1 MSQPDST
8 TLNIETKH
16 IGKFNIKKIKK
27 CGSPS
32 VLQELLTLIHKIID
46 IINEEIKFSRT
57 ESLLPIHSLALK
69 YEFNTTGK
77 LIKASI
83 NDERTFSS
91 LFSEYIERIK
101 QLEDCISI
109 NFSNVENE
117 KLLNTLFNIPE
128 LKRNVMLYYG
138 GSMSSMF
145 PPCVG
150 YVYESKNET
159 LMIEESEIVNYVK
172 SLGLFT

>member
-1 MSQPDST
+1 MSQPDLFA
-8 TLNIETKH
+8 LNIETKH

-32 VLQELLTLIHKIID
+32 ALQELLSLIHKIID
-46 IINEEIKFSRT
+46 IISEEINFSRT

-69 YEFNTTGK
+69 YEFDTSGK
-77 LIKASI
+77 LVKASI

-91 LFSEYIERIK
+91 LFSEYVERIR

-109 NFSNVENE
+109 NFSNIENE
-117 KLLNTLFNIPE
+117 KLFNTIFNIPE
-128 LKRNVMLYYG
+128 LKHNVMLHYG
-138 GSMSSMF
+138 GNVFSMF

-150 YVYESKNET
+150 YVYETKNET
-159 LMIEESEIVNYVK
+159 LMIEESEIINYVK